1 MILSCLKA
9 GVSLIVGEVR
19 FWVQYWSSGGWS
31 LVLGSLVFGPRGLE
45 LVFIH
50 WWVGLG
56 TLWVAQCWV
65 EPGPSV
71 SSCWALGVL
80 EIVPVLWWM
89 RLVPVLVSA
98 Q

>member
-1 MILSCLKA
+1 MA
-9 GVSLIVGEVR
+9 
-19 FWVQYWSSGGWS
+19 
-31 LVLGSLVFGPRGLE
+31 LGSLVFGPRGLE

-56 TLWVAQCWV
+56 TLWVAQGWV

-71 SSCWALGVL
+71 SSCWALGVS